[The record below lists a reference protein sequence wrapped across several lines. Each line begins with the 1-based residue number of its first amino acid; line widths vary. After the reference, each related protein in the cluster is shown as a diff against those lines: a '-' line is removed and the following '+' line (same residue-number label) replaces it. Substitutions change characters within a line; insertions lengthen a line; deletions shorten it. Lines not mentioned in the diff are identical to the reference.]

1 MKTNPTTET
10 LFMDFINRAPEG
22 ELAEA
27 MRQISAAV
35 DAAIEAG
42 DADKAIELTADL
54 ELASSR
60 YGYYAGLLAGL
71 ELGKAIAQGA
81 A

>member
-1 MKTNPTTET
+1 MKKNTTIEA

-27 MRQISAAV
+27 LHQISADV

-42 DADKAIELTADL
+42 DADKAIELTADH
-54 ELASSR
+54 ELAATR
-60 YGYYAGLLAGL
+60 FGYYAGFLAGL
-71 ELGKAIAQGA
+71 ELGRAKTA
-81 A
+81 